1 MKAAYKAFIS
11 LVVLVA
17 TIACMF
23 LFAVK
28 YNAIFWVNLAFAIVA
43 IIMASLVILG
53 IAAGNKKMFGLNVT
67 AYAIAYV
74 VADLGY
80 AFKTLFAPSLLA
92 KKVALVHVVLLAVF
106 LIVIVLSKAEDE
118 FITEQQEIRGRDIAN
133 FKYTLECMKRVLSK
147 VEYSASYKKTVEHA
161 YDSLASGQT
170 ASAPQVEETEKAI
183 LDTIKELEDAV
194 VAKDEPKIKD
204 VCVKIEDLAAE
215 RKAKLAAKMNF

>member
-106 LIVIVLSKAEDE
+106 LIVIVLS
-118 FITEQQEIRGRDIAN
+118 R
-133 FKYTLECMKRVLSK
+133 
-147 VEYSASYKKTVEHA
+147 
-161 YDSLASGQT
+161 
-170 ASAPQVEETEKAI
+170 
-183 LDTIKELEDAV
+183 
-194 VAKDEPKIKD
+194 
-204 VCVKIEDLAAE
+204 
-215 RKAKLAAKMNF
+215 